1 MSGDIQYVIRHTNRF
16 TYSAPISESMTE
28 VRMQPRSDG
37 RQRCIRF
44 ELTTQPRA
52 RVFAYQDPLGNVVH
66 HFDIPSR
73 HSRLWIAADAVVDMA
88 PAPVIPESLPDSTWD
103 ELDAIAAAGQRW
115 QSRQFSHFARD
126 SELLG
131 EFADELGWH
140 RDTDPLT
147 LMRRLNYA
155 LFHAFTYAP
164 SHTRVDS
171 PIDDALKARVGVC
184 QDLAHIMIALARR
197 IGIPCRYVSGYLS
210 PSKDSKDRSAQG
222 ATHAWAEAYLP
233 TLGWVGFDPTNDV
246 LAAERHVRVA
256 IGRDYADV
264 PPTRGVFRGEARSE
278 LAVLVTVSL
287 SDSPIRSDR
296 VLPMT
301 TWVAPE
307 VAEPAEPFDYAQQQ
321 QQQSNRQ

>member
-1 MSGDIQYVIRHTNRF
+1 M
-16 TYSAPISESMTE
+16 
-28 VRMQPRSDG
+28 
-37 RQRCIRF
+37 
-44 ELTTQPRA
+44 
-52 RVFAYQDPLGNVVH
+52 H

-88 PAPVIPESLPDSTWD
+88 PAPVIPESLPASTWD

-126 SELLG
+126 SALLG

-140 RDTDPLT
+140 RDADPLT

-155 LFHAFTYAP
+155 LFHTFTYAP
-164 SHTRVDS
+164 SQHAGRFADRRCAEGARGRVPGPGAHHDCARPAHRHS
-171 PIDDALKARVGVC
+171 VPIRQRLPFTQQGQQATDRLR
-184 QDLAHIMIALARR
+184 ARR
-197 IGIPCRYVSGYLS
+197 TRGPKPTC
-210 PSKDSKDRSAQG
+210 
-222 ATHAWAEAYLP
+222 P

-287 SDSPIRSDR
+287 SDCADS
-296 VLPMT
+296 
-301 TWVAPE
+301 
-307 VAEPAEPFDYAQQQ
+307 F
-321 QQQSNRQ
+321 